1 MVHTALLCIR
11 FPWAPP
17 TLNLNLFKRRR
28 AFSRYALTYISSGQ
42 STRPLPLEHLDEGDP
57 EAFGETAVD
66 QEVDGRVHDEEEVVH
81 ITCGVS

>member
-1 MVHTALLCIR
+1 MRTRITNRSQRHLTRPL
-11 FPWAPP
+11 
-17 TLNLNLFKRRR
+17 R
-28 AFSRYALTYISSGQ
+28 AQTTISFSRYALTYISSGQ